1 MLQDVFWMRHV
12 WYRSEVKG
20 LVQFRQA
27 ASDESGTEKVALRLE
42 NKRDRHGNIW
52 EEGFSAVTDK

>member
-1 MLQDVFWMRHV
+1 MRHV

-27 ASDESGTEKVALRLE
+27 ASDESGTEEVALRLE